1 MSGDRAASGIQG
13 QTYWSGEDKAPEAES
28 FLVLERPTEG
38 QNLPILVQQA
48 KKVVK
53 LKKIC

>member
-13 QTYWSGEDKAPEAES
+13 QTYWSGEDRASEAES

-38 QNLPILVQQA
+38 QKLPILVQQA

-53 LKKIC
+53 WKNL